1 MTGIAGNLARG
12 AALLLGV
19 LWLAAAPDT
28 AAQGYPARPVRLV
41 VPFAAGGPT
50 DVVARLIGQKLSE
63 RLGQQFIVENRP
75 GAGGNIGMGL
85 VAKAPP
91 DGYTLLVA
99 STSIAVNP
107 SLYANA
113 PYDPFKDFA
122 PITCAADA
130 PNVLTVHPSLPATT
144 VAELIALVKSN
155 PGRYSMATSGMGTT
169 PHLAGELFRTT
180 LGLDLVNAPFG
191 GSNPALASTV
201 QGQTPIAITSMGGTT
216 ELIKGGQLRA
226 LAVLAAKRSAA
237 LPDVPTMAE
246 AGVRDQES
254 DTLAGFLAPAGTPRE
269 IIDRLHREIAGIAGQ
284 PEIRQQLEQLGFDTV
299 ANTPAEFAAM
309 IRVEVDK
316 WGKLIRAVNI
326 KVE

>member
-1 MTGIAGNLARG
+1 MTWIAGKLGRLG
-12 AALLLGV
+12 TLLLGLGWAV
-19 LWLAAAPDT
+19 AAA
-28 AAQGYPARPVRLV
+28 AQSYPERPVRLI

-50 DVVARLIGQKLSE
+50 DVVARLVGQKLSE

-75 GAGGNIGMGL
+75 GAGGNIAMGL
-85 VAKAPP
+85 AAKAAP

-130 PNVLTVHPSLPATT
+130 PNVLTVHPALPARS
-144 VAELIALVKSN
+144 VEALIALVTAN
-155 PGRYSMATSGMGTT
+155 PGRYSMATSGVGTT
-169 PHLAGELFRTT
+169 PHLAGELFRTA
-180 LGLDLVNAPFG
+180 LGLDLVNVPFG
-191 GSNPALASTV
+191 GGSPALASTM

-226 LAVLAAKRSAA
+226 LAVLATKRSRT
-237 LPDVPTMAE
+237 LPDVPTMSE
-246 AGVRDQES
+246 AGVRNQES
-254 DTLAGFLAPAGTPRE
+254 DTMAAFLAPAGTPPA
-269 IIDRLHREIAGIAGQ
+269 IIDRLHRTIAAAAAE
-284 PEIRQQLEQLGFDTV
+284 PELRQQLEQQGFETV

-309 IRVEVDK
+309 LRREVDK
-316 WGKLIRAVNI
+316 WGALIRAANI